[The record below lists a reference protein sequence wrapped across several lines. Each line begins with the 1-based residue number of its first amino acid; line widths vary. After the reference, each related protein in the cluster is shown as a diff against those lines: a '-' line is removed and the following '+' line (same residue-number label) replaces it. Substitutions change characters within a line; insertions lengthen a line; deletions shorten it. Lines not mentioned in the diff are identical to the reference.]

1 MCDLMLNLLN
11 IIVRVLEIDLF
22 DGHDL
27 LRRYVYRSVHDT
39 ETAGADLFEDAVL
52 SPRLITHIEHVW

>member
-11 IIVRVLEIDLF
+11 IIVRVLEIDLL

-27 LRRYVYRSVHDT
+27 LRRYVYRSAYDT
-39 ETAGADLFEDAVL
+39 ETAGPDLLKKAVL
-52 SPRLITHIEHVW
+52 RPRLITHIEHVW